1 MKQESPYMTRGEAAE
16 YLRFSV
22 DTVDRMA
29 VKRGWAVF
37 KLNRRILFR
46 RVDVTRAVKLRTKP
60 SEEYD
65 GALVTA

>member
-1 MKQESPYMTRGEAAE
+1 MTRGEAAE